1 MTHFLIQFFK
11 CSAIL
16 AAGFFLTAGCGGNKA
31 ISNTTDSDTST
42 ANVPRFNP
50 DSAYQ
55 SIVRQCSFGPRTLES
70 EAHEQCGQYII
81 DTFKRLGLKV
91 TKQEAT
97 FTRYDGVKM
106 KGYNIIAQ
114 THPQATGRILLAS
127 HWDSRP
133 WADQDPDPGNHRKPV
148 PAANDGASGVAVM
161 LEIARQLTLQKPAAA
176 IDFVCFDAEDAG
188 TPRWETNTDDDESSW
203 CLGSQYWAARV
214 DGSQY
219 RYGILLDMVGG
230 QGARFYQEGFS
241 KQYASDVLQRVWQ
254 AAATAGYS
262 SFFPTED
269 GGFITDDH
277 LPVNRTAKIKMVDIV
292 PYYPAG
298 TSSFG
303 PTWHTLGDTPE
314 NIDPATLKAVGQ
326 TLLQLI
332 YNEQ

>member
-1 MTHFLIQFFK
+1 MLRCT
-11 CSAIL
+11 AI
-16 AAGFFLTAGCGGNKA
+16 LTAGLLLTMGCSGKKA
-31 ISNTTDSDTST
+31 TGEAANADTGT
-42 ANVPRFNP
+42 VNVPRFNQ
-50 DSAYQ
+50 DSAYK
-55 SIVRQCSFGPRTLES
+55 SIVDQCNFGPRTPGS
-70 EAHEQCGQYII
+70 KAHEQCGAYII
-81 DTFKRLGLKV
+81 AAFKRLGLTV

-114 THPQATGRILLAS
+114 TNPQASGRILLAA

-133 WADQDPDPGNHRKPV
+133 WADQDPDPKNQKQPV

-161 LEIARQLTLQKPAAA
+161 LEIARQLTLQKPAVAV
-176 IDFVCFDAEDAG
+176 DFVCFDAEDAG
-188 TPRWETNTDDDESSW
+188 TPEWESADDDESTW
-203 CLGSQYWAARV
+203 CLGSQYWAARA
-214 DGSQY
+214 DGSRY

-241 KQYASDVLQRVWQ
+241 KQYAADVQQRIWQ
-254 AAATAGYS
+254 AASTAGYS
-262 SFFPTED
+262 SFFPTQD

-298 TSSFG
+298 TRSFG
-303 PTWHTLGDTPE
+303 PTWHTLDDTPE
-314 NIDPATLKAVGQ
+314 NIDPAVLQAVGQ

-332 YNEQ
+332 YNEH